1 MKKFDVIIVGGG
13 PAGFNSAK
21 TIRTLYP
28 EMEVLLIN
36 DRENLQIPCS
46 IPYVVGGKIPAE
58 KNVYPLSKV
67 KDLGVELLISK
78 VTSIDPLESR
88 VFLEDGSSYRYERLI
103 LSTGWIPNTLMVEN
117 SHLDG
122 VYHISTE
129 TEYVQ
134 KLVDEVR
141 NAKKIVLIGAGF
153 ISLGIAD
160 QIGKGYPDKEITII
174 EASDHIA
181 SGIFSENF
189 EGEIEREL
197 KSQNVRIVKDT
208 RVVGFEGNGRVREAV
223 FKGGEKIEADLVFIF
238 IGFKPNS
245 KLAVDAGLSISERGE
260 IIVDEFLRTSEDNIL
275 AAGNCIL
282 HRSAIDGDP
291 VPGMLASIS
300 ARDGRIAGLNVTG
313 PEVRDSGIVPA
324 GVTEAGRKYFG
335 FSGYTEKT
343 LKRREV
349 EFVFSEIDTT
359 DAYPGAI
366 EGCNSLKVKLYFSK
380 SGKVLG
386 GEVVGSSKYV
396 SPLVDFISRL
406 VANKLDVS
414 QIAALETV
422 AFPPV
427 TPPPLLQPVQMAA
440 LAARKEL

>member
-28 EMEVLLIN
+28 EREVLLIN

-46 IPYVVGGKIPAE
+46 IPYVVSGKIPAE

-153 ISLGIAD
+153 ISLGFAD

-181 SGIFSENF
+181 SGIFSEKF
-189 EGEIEREL
+189 EGEIEKEL
-197 KSQNVRIVKDT
+197 KSQNVRIVKNA
-208 RVVGFEGNGRVREAV
+208 RVVGFEGNGRVREVV
-223 FKGGEKIEADLVFIF
+223 FKGGERIEADLVFVF

-260 IIVDEFLRTSEDNIL
+260 IVVDEFLRTSEDNIL

-282 HRSAIDGDP
+282 HRSAIDGEP

-343 LKRREV
+343 LKRREL

-386 GEVVGSSKYV
+386 GEVIGSSKYV